1 MLARP
6 HVHWRVMAEIDE
18 TSSPAE
24 DQAREQAVVVL
35 TNLVDSLSKHFGIMK
50 TQARA
55 AIRQALMEV

>member
-1 MLARP
+1 MP
-6 HVHWRVMAEIDE
+6 EIDE
-18 TSSPAE
+18 TSAPAE
-24 DQAREQAVVVL
+24 DQAREQAIIVL